1 MPYAYALAG
10 TNLLSFLT
18 ANPTATTTTAIT
30 GVDANETLVG
40 IDFRPQNGLLYGL
53 GVNAASDTATLYL
66 ISQRTGVATP
76 VGARRTDRLRDCRR
90 HSDRLSGSR
99 DRGLGLRLQPGY

>member
-18 ANPTATTTTAIT
+18 ANPAAATTTAIT

-76 VGARRTDRLRDCRR
+76 VGPVGQIALVTAGGTPIDFP
-90 HSDRLSGSR
+90 GSR